1 MQCDLKCRYLFE
13 FLICFRYS
21 QMISAFLFP
30 RHYLSQWRYTSATWR
45 TSSFLLIRSIPQH
58 QKSNKRS
65 CQTFCW
71 DIVESAS
78 FQTAS
83 AMLQWNAFV
92 DGRAKHVLYDRGGR
106 DCLRLFEFVLKPR
119 QRGSGRAGAESKIP
133 ARRREGRPSARG
145 LPVGRKGARLPP
157 ALLVAVT
164 WRS

>member
-45 TSSFLLIRSIPQH
+45 TSSFLLISSIPQR
-58 QKSNKRS
+58 QKSNECS

-71 DIVESAS
+71 AIVESAS

-92 DGRAKHVLYDRGGR
+92 DGRAKRVLYDRGGR
-106 DCLRLFEFVLKPR
+106 DCLRLSGPVPEPQ
-119 QRGSGRAGAESKIP
+119 QRGSDCAGTEPKIP
-133 ARRREGRPSARG
+133 ARCRAGRPSARG
-145 LPVGRKGARLPP
+145 LPVGGKGSRFPP
-157 ALLVAVT
+157 ALLVAVA
-164 WRS
+164 